1 MPTEGLYL
9 NFVSFLL
16 IFYGVLVVYILI
28 KPEYKRP
35 SKPKDVVTHTGN
47 I

>member
-9 NFVSFLL
+9 NFVAFLL
-16 IFYGVLVVYILI
+16 IFYGVMVVYILI

-35 SKPKDVVTHTGN
+35 PKPKDVVTHIAN